1 MEFRFEILNDAER
14 LKVEKNPEKGFIN
27 LFTTW
32 AAMKTDAPKYAL
44 QAAALQALS
53 LSAGDTVVL
62 PPLFG
67 SSPIFMNLYIMMI
80 GPSTTMRKTTVLN
93 FVRDILP
100 VNEMTDQGY
109 IRFMDDV
116 SIQAFTKEVADAGK
130 EMAPVILNIDEIAGL
145 FQLVRNKS
153 GSYLAGFDKTLLK
166 VYDHTPITIH
176 RVGKKVENTTGA
188 FVNIF
193 AASTPEPLLEVLDG
207 DDVESGL
214 LPRFI
219 IFDVRNAIRGTRRT
233 LQDRLTNQDEWEDLR
248 KVLQTRLA
256 DIASD
261 RASGLP
267 TGEENGARIYPR
279 EIMTFSDAAIARL
292 DALDEKFHQ
301 EVMNDSSAVGAI
313 KGRAFWQIVKVAG
326 LYCLSRTDRE
336 VSELDVL
343 RAMFLIETTV
353 EDLLQMKDEVGA
365 NALERRIIKV
375 QELLK
380 TRTNKTMKATT
391 IIRRMKLSQYEAREL
406 SGTLAM
412 RGHINTSKDSKNQV
426 HWTWIT

>member
-1 MEFRFEILNDAER
+1 LEILTDLER
-14 LKVEKNPEKGFIN
+14 KRVESVNRRDKGFIRQ
-27 LFTTW
+27 FSDW

-44 QAAALQALS
+44 EAAALQALS
-53 LSAGDTVVL
+53 LAAGDTVVL

-100 VNEMTDQGY
+100 VNEMTGQGY

-116 SIQAFTKEVADAGK
+116 SIQAFSKEVANAGQ

-176 RVGKKVENTTGA
+176 RVGKKVENETGA

-219 IFDVRNAIRGTRRT
+219 IFDVRDAIRGERRT
-233 LQDRLTNQDEWEDLR
+233 LQDRLTNQEEWSTLR
-248 KVLQTRLA
+248 SSLQSQLA
-256 DIASD
+256 DIAAD
-261 RASGLP
+261 RAAGLP
-267 TGEENGARIYPR
+267 IGDENGVRIYKR
-279 EIMTFSDAAIARL
+279 ETMTFDDEAIARL
-292 DALDEKFHQ
+292 DDLDAQFHK
-301 EVMNDSSAVGAI
+301 EVRFDSSAVGAI
-313 KGRAFWQIVKVAG
+313 KGRAFWQIVKISG
-326 LYCLSRTDRE
+326 LYALARGDRE
-336 VSELDVL
+336 VKENDVL

-353 EDLLQMKDEVGA
+353 EDLLKMKDEVGA
-365 NALERRIIKV
+365 NSLERRIIKV
-375 QELLK
+375 GELLK
-380 TRTNKTMKATT
+380 TNPKKTMKSTT

-406 SGTLAM
+406 GGTLAM
-412 RGHINTSKDSKNQV
+412 RGHISVKKDTSGGV